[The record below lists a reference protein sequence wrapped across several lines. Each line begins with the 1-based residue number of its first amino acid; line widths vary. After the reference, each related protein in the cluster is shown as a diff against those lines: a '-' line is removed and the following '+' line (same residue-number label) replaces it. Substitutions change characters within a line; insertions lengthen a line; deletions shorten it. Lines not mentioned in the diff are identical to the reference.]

1 MHWELRKPFLALPWD
16 RPLPNLRQ
24 WLSLIVWGL
33 IFFMAF
39 RPYVRF
45 AAQRGWPSTT
55 AKLAQDLIRDCRG
68 AYRDGRNHTIRR
80 YFEQ

>member
-1 MHWELRKPFLALPWD
+1 MYWAVRKPFLALPWD
-16 RPLPNLRQ
+16 RPLPSLRQ
-24 WLSLIVWGL
+24 LRSLVVWGF

-39 RPYVRF
+39 RPYLRF
-45 AAQRGWPSTT
+45 AAQRGWPATP

>member
-16 RPLPNLRQ
+16 RSLPGLRQ
-24 WLSLIVWGL
+24 WLSLVVWGF

-45 AAQRGWPSTT
+45 AAQRGWLATT
-55 AKLAQDLIRDCRG
+55 AKLARDLIRDCRG
-68 AYRDGRNHTIRR
+68 SYRDGRNHSIRR